1 MAEPLISIEQAQS
14 NAGPLVIASVLD
26 SPIERTS
33 APHRHARG
41 QLLGARRG
49 LLTVEAA
56 DHHWVVPATHAVWIP
71 PDCVHGLRSHGP
83 FHGWSVYVVAP
94 ACVVL
99 PGQPCI
105 IATSGLLREAVDRAA
120 TWSEG
125 PLDQR
130 QERIA
135 QLIVDEVAALP
146 AEPFGLPLPLDPR
159 LRRISQALADDL
171 ADNRSLTEW
180 AQWVGLS
187 ARTLARRF
195 VDETGFSFSQWRQR
209 ARLLRALELLAADVP
224 VTTIALELG
233 YDNVSAFIAMFRRT
247 FGVTP
252 GRYFIAG
259 R

>member
-1 MAEPLISIEQAQS
+1 MAISLIPVEKAQS
-14 NAGPLVIASVLD
+14 STGPLVIVSVLN
-26 SPIERTS
+26 SPIERTR

-83 FHGWSVYVVAP
+83 FQGWSVYVSAP
-94 ACVVL
+94 GCAEL

-105 IATSGLLREAVDRAA
+105 IATSGLLREAVNRAA
-120 TWSEG
+120 TWGEG

-135 QLIVDEVAALP
+135 HLILDEVAALP

-159 LRRISQALADDL
+159 LRRIGQALADDL
-171 ADNRSLTEW
+171 ADNRSLAQW
-180 AQWVGLS
+180 AQWAGLS
-187 ARTLARRF
+187 SRTLARRF

-209 ARLLRALELLAADVP
+209 IRLLRALELLAAEVP

-233 YDNVSAFIAMFRRT
+233 YDNVSAFIAMFRRA

-252 GRYFIAG
+252 GRYFIAVS
-259 R
+259 